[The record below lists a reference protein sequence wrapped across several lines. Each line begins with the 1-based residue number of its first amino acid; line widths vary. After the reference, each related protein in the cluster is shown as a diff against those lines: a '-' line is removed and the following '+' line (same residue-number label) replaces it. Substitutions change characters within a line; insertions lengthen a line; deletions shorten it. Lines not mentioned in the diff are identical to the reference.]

1 MTDDIERAQEIEQRD
16 RDNALRLQLE
26 RQARIK
32 ASFAPRVEGVE
43 ATCIDCDEA
52 IEPERLKALSHKT
65 SRCAQCAR
73 DHEHR
78 LRGFR

>member
-26 RQARIK
+26 RQERIN
-32 ASFAPRVEGVE
+32 ASFAPREQGVE
-43 ATCIDCDEA
+43 AICIDCNDA
-52 IEPERLKALSHKT
+52 IEPARLKALHHKT